1 MRTDRSTGQKRSL
14 YAVVTITTPAYG
26 CRDASNLSAGR
37 WGLDPGAAALLPP
50 AGRGADPLVAGDA
63 GGALWRVPPLGL
75 LIHGRRAEAPRDPTG
90 PAGRRASAV
99 HVPCAST

>member
-63 GGALWRVPPLGL
+63 GGALLRVHPPGPLPHL
-75 LIHGRRAEAPRDPTG
+75 SRAEAARVSRG
-90 PAGRRASAV
+90 PPCLRR
-99 HVPCAST
+99 P